1 MHVFACKTKHM
12 YTADGQQVVVP
23 CGPKDFPATILRSL
37 QAKVVET
44 EKAGLDARYVK
55 LYKEFSSITE

>member
-1 MHVFACKTKHM
+1 M